1 MLINTNT
8 FTFGDALERQYFIEQ
23 VMHAGFRK
31 DRRRSDTY
39 ATTYL
44 HSSYPAYA
52 IVLRTQGLTADVYCN
67 SRLLSYHQKNDQS
80 ESKLAMQ

>member
-1 MLINTNT
+1 MDT
-8 FTFGDALERQYFIEQ
+8 FSFENQVELQYFIEQ
-23 VMHAGFRK
+23 IAHAGFRK